1 MDQQSSEREQE
12 GGPPLAQKGMS
23 ALAWAGAIALTV
35 GVRLY
40 LFFHYYTINNDG
52 VLYIEAARRFW
63 QGNWVDGLASFYPP
77 FFPLMIAAA
86 YPITGEWELA
96 GQFWPFLLGALII
109 FPLFGLLR
117 GVYGYRV
124 AQWAIFFYAVSP
136 YLARLSLHVR
146 SEVPYIF
153 FLVLAVY
160 FLQRALDEAG
170 RLSIFAA
177 GLGSALAYLIRSEG
191 FGFILIGVLFLLH
204 RGWNQRRRKTI
215 GLQLTLLLFGFA
227 LLAAPYILYLKH
239 DTGNWL
245 ISRKAGLIMSF
256 GLADYDPDAERVG
269 MKDSD
274 RVSVFNMIASRPV
287 VYAKKV
293 FIDAFRS
300 LGVYFEAVHYSYL
313 PFLFIGWFFFF
324 RGRFWE
330 KGDFLLFAVIFFYLA
345 TFALL
350 YVNRRYAVTL
360 VPFSLGWVGLGL
372 LSVEEYFRN
381 RWQARGALLTGL
393 VLVLFMIGTLPKTLQ
408 SIGREKLYLREAGV
422 YLREQPGRLTLF
434 TTHARVAF
442 YAEGQNRV
450 LVKAVKDFP
459 ALLATPET
467 DYLALD
473 EETFGRFEGSFKDYG
488 WLLDRE
494 FRGEGKERLFIFR
507 RLEVP

>member
-1 MDQQSSEREQE
+1 
-12 GGPPLAQKGMS
+12 MS
-23 ALAWAGAIALTV
+23 PLAWAGTIALTL

-52 VLYIEAARRFW
+52 VLYIEAARHFW
-63 QGNWVDGLASFYPP
+63 EGEWGKGLASFYPP
-77 FFPLMIAAA
+77 LFPLMITAA

-96 GQFWPFLLGALII
+96 GQFWPLVLGVLVM

-117 GVYGYRV
+117 RIYGSRV
-124 AQWAIFFYAVSP
+124 AQVAIFFYAVSP

-269 MKDSD
+269 MKESD
-274 RVSVFNMIASRPV
+274 RVSIIDMITSRPLL
-287 VYAKKV
+287 YGKKV
-293 FIDAFRS
+293 FFDTFRS

-360 VPFSLGWVGLGL
+360 VPFSLGWVGLGFL
-372 LSVEEYFRN
+372 TVQEYFHH
-381 RWQARGALLTGL
+381 RWKQTGYLLTGL
-393 VLVLFMIGTLPKTLQ
+393 VVVLFLVGTLPKTLQ
-408 SIGREKLYLREAGV
+408 AIGREKLYLREAGV
-422 YLREQPGRLTLF
+422 YLRGKSGNPTIV
-434 TTHARVAF
+434 TTDSRVAF

-450 LVKAVKDFP
+450 LVRALKDFP
-459 ALLATPET
+459 AFLAAPET
-467 DYLALD
+467 DYLALNR
-473 EETFGRFEGSFKDYG
+473 ETFEKFGEFSKDYS

-494 FRGEGKERLFIFR
+494 FSGGGKERLFIFR